1 MNPCPK
7 EDVKCPQLPR
17 NGNNVEALR
26 DEDYEISKHKGNI
39 LFCTLENKARS

>member
-26 DEDYEISKHKGNI
+26 DDQLNLRQNKGNI